1 MREGMYMATSEAK
14 LRANK
19 KHIEEKLDEVKFRV
33 PKGQREVIRAHAK
46 ECGESVNAF
55 LIRAVFETM
64 ERDSKSNTLNS
75 GKIE

>member
-1 MREGMYMATSEAK
+1 MYMATSEAK